1 MKRKEEKEKKES
13 YRRSARRERV
23 RMEERLTQEE
33 EKGSG
38 DSDEAGNLP
47 PILKS
52 LLRDLK
58 FAMQFYCLRIQKTL
72 S

>member
-1 MKRKEEKEKKES
+1 MKREGGEGEKGIVSEECET
-13 YRRSARRERV
+13 REGE

-58 FAMQFYCLRIQKTL
+58 FAM
-72 S
+72 

>member
-1 MKRKEEKEKKES
+1 MKRKGEKEKKES

-58 FAMQFYCLRIQKTL
+58 FAM
-72 S
+72 